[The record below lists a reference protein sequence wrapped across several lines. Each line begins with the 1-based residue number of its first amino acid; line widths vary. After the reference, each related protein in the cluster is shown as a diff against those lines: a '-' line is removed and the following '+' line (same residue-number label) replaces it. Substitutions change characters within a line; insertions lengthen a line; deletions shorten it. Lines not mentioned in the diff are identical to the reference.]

1 MNTIEKIWDEYHS
14 NLLSFIRK
22 RIADKDSAED
32 ILQDIFVRVHSKIDT
47 LQNKSKIES
56 WLYQITRNAIIDY
69 YRARKPMEA
78 IPDWLV
84 QQEVG
89 REERNRLE
97 LASCLTPMIQR
108 LPEKYRRAVQLSEIE
123 GNTGKEVAEKEN
135 LSLSGAKS
143 RVQRGRALLKTMLH
157 ECCTIE
163 TNRMKQIVE
172 YDKSDDDCT
181 FC

>member
-97 LASCLTPMIQR
+97 LASCLPPMIQR
-108 LPEKYRRAVQLSEIE
+108 FSESKEIPEKRLRKRKIYLFPGPSP
-123 GNTGKEVAEKEN
+123 GC
-135 LSLSGAKS
+135 S
-143 RVQRGRALLKTMLH
+143 
-157 ECCTIE
+157 
-163 TNRMKQIVE
+163 VE
-172 YDKSDDDCT
+172 EH
-181 FC
+181 F

>member
-1 MNTIEKIWDEYHS
+1 MNKIDEIWDEYHS
-14 NLLSFIRK
+14 KLLSFIRK
-22 RIADKDSAED
+22 RIGDKDSAED

-47 LQNKSKIES
+47 LENRSKIEN

-69 YRARKPMEA
+69 YRSRKPMEA
-78 IPDWLV
+78 VPDWLA
-84 QQEVG
+84 QPEVS
-89 REERNRLE
+89 REEQNRLE

-123 GNTGKEVAEKEN
+123 GNTGKEVAEREN
-135 LSLSGAKS
+135 ISLSGAKS

-163 TNRMKQIVE
+163 TNRMKQIVG
-172 YDKSDDDCT
+172 YDKNSDDCT
-181 FC
+181 SC